1 MGSEHD
7 MIVMMDEFISGSVDI
22 PHYAVSEPTESV
34 ATQLTTPKTTRKHVA
49 LADSDNNRSTEDK
62 PADKVK
68 EKKQSKKQKNESAR
82 EAKRHGQHS
91 TNRRSIRPS

>member
-68 EKKQSKKQKNESAR
+68 KKETEQETERNESAR
-82 EAKRHGQHS
+82 EAKRQS
-91 TNRRSIRPS
+91 